1 MKINLNQWKIIAK
14 LNPWKIISTR
24 EKITNT
30 KNKPLGTLQDGGL
43 AKNPNHQKPMTHP
56 RIQFFV
62 ISNKGLE
69 GLG

>member
-1 MKINLNQWKIIAK
+1 MKNNFH
-14 LNPWKIISTR
+14 PWKNYKHEEQTSGHPSGWWT
-24 EKITNT
+24 
-30 KNKPLGTLQDGGL
+30 GQ
-43 AKNPNHQKPMTHP
+43 NPNHQKPMTHP